1 MFQMKG
7 EVLTI
12 KQLLEGAERLA
23 QQSGESLP
31 GAEHLLLSALAL
43 PDGTARRAF
52 ERLGVDPASL
62 PAAIASQHDDAL
74 RAVGIKVDAKDL
86 DVPAPEG
93 RGVFLSTPSA
103 QATFKRAVELS
114 GKPKPRR
121 LRGAHVVL
129 AVTEMEHGTV
139 ARALS
144 RMGVDREHLA
154 AAARQEL
161 TTPAT

>member
-7 EVLTI
+7 EFLTI

-52 ERLGVDPASL
+52 ERLGVDPAGL
-62 PAAIASQHDDAL
+62 PSAIAAQHDDAL
-74 RAVGIKVDAKDL
+74 RAVGIGVDAKDL
-86 DVPAPEG
+86 GTPAPEA
-93 RGVFLSTPSA
+93 RGFYLSTPSA
-103 QATFKRAVELS
+103 QTAFKRAVELS

-121 LRGAHVVL
+121 LRSAHVVL
-129 AVTEMEHGTV
+129 ALTEMEHGTV
-139 ARALS
+139 ARALK
-144 RMGVDREHLA
+144 RMGVDRRRLA
-154 AAARQEL
+154 DAARQEL
-161 TTPAT
+161 ATPAT

>member
-7 EVLTI
+7 EFLTI

-52 ERLGVDPASL
+52 ERLGVDPDGL
-62 PAAIASQHDDAL
+62 PSAIASQHEQAL
-74 RAVGIKVDAKDL
+74 RAVGIEVKSELHA
-86 DVPAPEG
+86 PAPER
-93 RGVFLSTPSA
+93 RGVYLSSPSA
-103 QATFKRAVELS
+103 QTTFKRAVELS

-139 ARALS
+139 ARALD
-144 RMGVDREHLA
+144 RLGVAREDLA

-161 TTPAT
+161 AVPAT

>member
-1 MFQMKG
+1 MFGMKG
-7 EVLTI
+7 EIQTI

-23 QQSGESLP
+23 QQSGESHP

-52 ERLGVDPASL
+52 ERLGVDPDGL
-62 PAAIASQHDDAL
+62 PSAIAAQHDDAL
-74 RAVGIKVDAKDL
+74 RAVGIKVDAQNL
-86 DVPAPEG
+86 DVPAPEA
-93 RGVFLSTPSA
+93 RGVYLSTPSA
-103 QATFKRAVELS
+103 QTAFKRAVELS

-129 AVTEMEHGTV
+129 AVTEMERGTV

-144 RMGVDREHLA
+144 RMGVDREKLA
-154 AAARQEL
+154 VAARDEL
-161 TTPAT
+161 AVPAS

>member
-7 EVLTI
+7 EFLTI

-23 QQSGESLP
+23 QQAGESLP

-52 ERLGVDPASL
+52 ERLGVDPDGL
-62 PAAIASQHDDAL
+62 PSAIAAQHDDAL
-74 RAVGIKVDAKDL
+74 RAVGIEVDAKDL
-86 DVPAPEG
+86 DVPAPEA
-93 RGVFLSTPSA
+93 RGVYLSTPSA
-103 QATFKRAVELS
+103 QTTFKRAVELS

-144 RMGVDREHLA
+144 RLGVNRDELA
-154 AAARQEL
+154 AAARDEL
-161 TTPAT
+161 AVPAS

>member
-1 MFQMKG
+1 MFRFKG
-7 EVLTI
+7 EFRTI

-52 ERLGVDPASL
+52 ERLGVDPEAL
-62 PAAIASQHDDAL
+62 PSAIASQHDDAL
-74 RAVGIKVDAKDL
+74 RAVGIEVAAEGL
-86 DVPAPEG
+86 DVPAPEA

-103 QATFKRAVELS
+103 QAAFKRAVELS
-114 GKPKPRR
+114 GTPKPRR
-121 LRGAHVVL
+121 LRSAHVLL
-129 AVTEMEHGTV
+129 AVAEMERGTV

-144 RMGVDREHLA
+144 RLGVDREHLA

-161 TTPAT
+161 AIPAT

>member
-7 EVLTI
+7 EFLTI

-23 QQSGESLP
+23 QQTGESLP

-52 ERLGVDPASL
+52 ERLGVDPDGL
-62 PAAIASQHDDAL
+62 PSAIAAQHDDAL
-74 RAVGIKVDAKDL
+74 RAVGIEVDAKGL
-86 DVPAPEG
+86 GVPAPEA
-93 RGVFLSTPSA
+93 RGVYLSTPSA
-103 QATFKRAVELS
+103 QTTFKRAVELS

-144 RMGVDREHLA
+144 RLGVDREELA
-154 AAARQEL
+154 VAARQEL
-161 TTPAT
+161 ATPAT

>member
-7 EVLTI
+7 EFLTI

-31 GAEHLLLSALAL
+31 GAELLLSALTL

-52 ERLGVDPASL
+52 ERLGVDPDGL
-62 PAAIASQHDDAL
+62 PSAIAAQHDDAL
-74 RAVGIKVDAKDL
+74 RAVGIEVDAKGL
-86 DVPAPEG
+86 DAPAPEA
-93 RGVFLSTPSA
+93 RGVYLSTPSA
-103 QATFKRAVELS
+103 QTTFKRAVELS

-129 AVTEMEHGTV
+129 AVTEMERGTV

-144 RMGVDREHLA
+144 RMGVDREELA
-154 AAARQEL
+154 AAARDEL
-161 TTPAT
+161 AIPAA

>member
-1 MFQMKG
+1 MFKMKG
-7 EVLTI
+7 EFRTI
-12 KQLLEGAERLA
+12 KQLLEGAEQLA

-31 GAEHLLLSALAL
+31 GAEHLLLAALAL

-52 ERLGVDPASL
+52 ERLGVDPAGL
-62 PAAIASQHDDAL
+62 PSAIAAQHDEAL
-74 RAVGIKVDAKDL
+74 RAVGIKVEAKDL
-86 DVPAPEG
+86 DTPAPEA
-93 RGVFLSTPSA
+93 RGVYLSTASA
-103 QATFKRAVELS
+103 QTAFKRAVELS

-144 RMGVDREHLA
+144 RLGVDREHLA

-161 TTPAT
+161 ASPAT

>member
-7 EVLTI
+7 EVRTI
-12 KQLLEGAERLA
+12 KLLLEGAERLA

-52 ERLGVDPASL
+52 ERLGVDPDGL
-62 PAAIASQHDDAL
+62 PSAIAEQHDDAL
-74 RAVGIKVDAKDL
+74 RAVGIEVKTEFDA
-86 DVPAPEG
+86 PAPAK
-93 RGVFLSTPSA
+93 RGVYLSAPSA
-103 QATFKRAVELS
+103 QTTFKRAVEMS

-121 LRGAHVVL
+121 LRGAHVIL
-129 AVTEMEHGTV
+129 AVTEMERGTV

-144 RMGVDREHLA
+144 RMGVDRNELASAAREELA
-154 AAARQEL
+154 APG
-161 TTPAT
+161 T